1 MQEAASATPPVNH
14 STNTLTNKPR
24 HLSKASASVTS
35 DLQHR
40 VGETAGDTVPTGL
53 WDSAEGCE
61 VMDSDE
67 DSDAVEFM
75 EEWEEE
81 EEEERGER
89 GNEREKREEGDGV
102 ALPTEGPPFFTLYSM
117 KIKK

>member
-14 STNTLTNKPR
+14 STNTLTTKPR

-40 VGETAGDTVPTGL
+40 VGETAGDTFPTGL
-53 WDSAEGCE
+53 LDSAEGCE
-61 VMDSDE
+61 MMDSDV

-75 EEWEEE
+75 EEWEEDEEEREEEE
-81 EEEERGER
+81 EEEERERGER
-89 GNEREKREEGDGV
+89 REKRGGKETV
-102 ALPTEGPPFFTLYSM
+102 
-117 KIKK
+117 

>member
-81 EEEERGER
+81 EEEEERGER
-89 GNEREKREEGDGV
+89 VKERENRGERDIGV
-102 ALPTEGPPFFTLYSM
+102 ALPTEGPPFFTL
-117 KIKK
+117 